1 MKTIPNNPIL
11 KTSVPS
17 TNREVISKEKTYSS
31 EIFIAL
37 AHDLGK
43 TFEERASAYDQ
54 NDQFV
59 DQNYEALKEH
69 RIFAALIPQQF
80 GGLGQSH
87 SDVANFLRVLAQY
100 CGSTALAL
108 SMHQHLV
115 GVNVWKS
122 RHGKGGEAVL
132 QRVAKE
138 QIVLVSTGARDWLDS
153 NGEMKKVKGGYI
165 LNAYKAFAS
174 QSIVGDVF
182 VTSAPFQDPEK
193 GPVVLHFPVPAN
205 ADGVT
210 VKDSWYT
217 LGMRSTGSH
226 GVEFKDVFVP
236 ESAIALARPQGQPH
250 MVYNLVLTVAMPL
263 IMAVY
268 TGIAEAAAQKAFSTA
283 KAKKQSATYLPQL
296 IGEMNNLLINSRV
309 LYEDMLRMCNDFDFA
324 PSSTGVHGVLS
335 RKVVLTKS
343 VIGTV
348 EKAMEIVG
356 GQGFFRSYGLEK
368 LFRDIQA
375 SHYHPLP
382 EKEQQQ
388 FTGCFL
394 LKEAS
399 TI

>member
-1 MKTIPNNPIL
+1 MKTIPNNPIM
-11 KTSVPS
+11 TSSVFSPSEEVPP
-17 TNREVISKEKTYSS
+17 IDKTYSTKA
-31 EIFIAL
+31 FLAL

-43 TFEERASAYDQ
+43 AFEKRAAQHDQ

-59 DQNYEALKEH
+59 DQNYVVLKRH
-69 RIFAALIPQQF
+69 KIFAALIPTQF

-87 SDVANFLRVLAQY
+87 SDVSNFLRILAQY

-115 GVNVWKS
+115 GVNVWKHQ
-122 RHGKGGEAVL
+122 HGKGGEAVL

-138 QIVLVSTGARDWLDS
+138 QIILVSTGARDWLDS
-153 NGEMKKVKGGYI
+153 NGEMRKVKGGYI

-174 QSIVGDVF
+174 QSIIGDVF
-182 VTSAPFQDPEK
+182 VTSAPYHDPMK
-193 GPVVLHFPVPAN
+193 GPMVLHFPVPAS
-205 ADGVT
+205 AKGVT

-236 ESAIALARPQGQPH
+236 ESAVALERPQGQPH

-268 TGIAEAAAQKAFSTA
+268 TGIAEAAAQKALNTA
-283 KAKKQSATYLPQL
+283 RDRNQSATYLPQL
-296 IGEMNNLLINSRV
+296 IGEMNNLLVNARV
-309 LYEDMLRMCNDFDFA
+309 MFQDMVRLCNDFDFT
-324 PSSTGVHGVLS
+324 PSFDGAHGILS
-335 RKVVLTKS
+335 RKVMVTKS

-356 GQGFFRSYGLEK
+356 GQGFFRGFGMER

-388 FTGCFL
+388 FTGCYL

-399 TI
+399 SI

>member
-1 MKTIPNNPIL
+1 MKTIRNTPIE
-11 KTSVPS
+11 KAPAPS
-17 TNREVISKEKTYSS
+17 PQQKPLAPQKTYTSAA
-31 EIFIAL
+31 FLAL
-37 AHDLGK
+37 AHELGAA
-43 TFEERASAYDQ
+43 FEERSQAYDLK
-54 NDQFV
+54 DQFV
-59 DQNYEALKEH
+59 DKNYATLKEH
-69 RIFAALIPQQF
+69 RIFAALIPVSL

-87 SDVANFLRVLAQY
+87 SDVANFLRVIGQY

-115 GVNVWKS
+115 GVNVWKYL
-122 RHGKGGEAVL
+122 HGKGGEGVL
-132 QRVAKE
+132 RRVAKE

-153 NGEMKKVKGGYI
+153 NGELKRVKGGYL

-174 QSIVGDVF
+174 QSSVGDVF

-193 GPVVLHFPVPAN
+193 GSLVLHFPVPAS
-205 ADGVT
+205 ADGVE
-210 VKDSWYT
+210 VQDNWYA

-226 GVEFKDVFVP
+226 GVAFKDVFIP
-236 ESAIALARPQGQPH
+236 ESAIALARPQGEPH

-268 TGIAEAAAQKAFSTA
+268 TGIAERAAQQAFTTV
-283 KAKKQSATYLPQL
+283 KGRKQSATYLPQL
-296 IGEMNNLLINSRV
+296 VGEMNNQLVNASV
-309 LYEDMLRMCNDFDFA
+309 LFADMLRLCNDFDFTPTFEDA
-324 PSSTGVHGVLS
+324 HGILS
-335 RKVVLTKS
+335 RKVLVTRS
-343 VIGTV
+343 VISTV

-375 SHYHPLP
+375 AHYHPLP

-394 LKEAS
+394 LKEA
-399 TI
+399 TQI

>member
-1 MKTIPNNPIL
+1 MKTIPNNPIM
-11 KTSVPS
+11 KKSVFPQNQEVTSV
-17 TNREVISKEKTYSS
+17 EKTYST
-31 EIFIAL
+31 EAFLAL
-37 AHDLGK
+37 AHELGREFAQR
-43 TFEERASAYDQ
+43 TEQYDQ

-59 DQNYEALKEH
+59 DQNYEVLKRY
-69 RIFAALIPQQF
+69 RIFTALIPTQF

-87 SDVANFLRVLAQY
+87 SEVANFVRILAQY

-115 GVNVWKS
+115 GVNVWKHL
-122 RHGKGGEAVL
+122 HGKGGEAIL

-138 QIVLVSTGARDWLDS
+138 QIILVSTGARDWLDS
-153 NGEMKKVKGGYI
+153 NGQVRKVKDGYI
-165 LNAYKAFAS
+165 VNAYKAFAS

-182 VTSAPFQDPEK
+182 VTSAPYQDPDK
-193 GPVVLHFPVPAN
+193 GPMVLHFPVPAS
-205 ADGVT
+205 AEGVT

-236 ESAIALARPQGQPH
+236 AASVALARPQGQPH

-268 TGIAEAAAQKAFSTA
+268 TGIAEAAAQKALSTA
-283 KAKKQSATYLPQL
+283 RARKQSATYLPQL
-296 IGEMNNLLINSRV
+296 MGEMNNLLINARV
-309 LYEDMLRMCNDFDFA
+309 LYQDMLRLCNDFDFT
-324 PSSTGVHGVLS
+324 PSFEGAHGTLS
-335 RKVVLTKS
+335 RKVMVTKS

-356 GQGFFRSYGLEK
+356 GQGFFRGYGMEK

-388 FTGCFL
+388 FMGCYL
-394 LKEAS
+394 LKEAGS
-399 TI
+399 I

>member
-1 MKTIPNNPIL
+1 MKTISKNP
-11 KTSVPS
+11 TAMATASTQEEPATPS
-17 TNREVISKEKTYSS
+17 EKTFTT
-31 EIFIAL
+31 EAFIDL
-37 AHDLGK
+37 AHQLGA
-43 TFEERASAYDQ
+43 TFSKQAPDFDAK
-54 NDQFV
+54 DQFV
-59 DQNYEALKEH
+59 DQNYESLKEH
-69 RIFAALIPQQF
+69 RIFAALIPISL

-87 SDVANFLRVLAQY
+87 SDLAQFLRVIGQY

-115 GVNVWKS
+115 GVNVWKYL
-122 RHGKGGEAVL
+122 HGKGGEAVL
-132 QRVAKE
+132 RRVAKE
-138 QIVLVSTGARDWLDS
+138 QIVLVSTGARDWLES
-153 NGEMKKVKGGYI
+153 NGELRKVKGGYL

-182 VTSAPFQDPEK
+182 VTSAPYHDPEH
-193 GPVVLHFPVPAN
+193 GPQVLHFSVPAS
-205 ADGVT
+205 ADGVV

-226 GVEFKDVFVP
+226 GVEFKDVFIP
-236 ESAIALARPQGQPH
+236 ASAIALARPQGEPH

-268 TGIAEAAAQKAFSTA
+268 LGIAEGAAQQAFTTVKSR
-283 KAKKQSATYLPQL
+283 QRSVTYLPQL
-296 IGEMNNLLINSRV
+296 MGELHNYLVNARV
-309 LYEDMLRMCNDFDFA
+309 VYTDMLRIGNNFDFTPNFKDA
-324 PSSTGVHGVLS
+324 HGILS
-335 RKVVLTKS
+335 RKVLVTKS

-356 GQGFFRSYGLEK
+356 GQGFFRSFGLEK

-388 FTGCFL
+388 FTGSFL
-394 LKEAS
+394 LREVNQ
-399 TI
+399 I

>member
-1 MKTIPNNPIL
+1 MKTIPNNPIM
-11 KTSVPS
+11 KTSTVSPTLEDS
-17 TNREVISKEKTYSS
+17 PLDKTYST
-31 EIFIAL
+31 EAFLAL
-37 AHDLGK
+37 AHELGK
-43 TFEERASAYDQ
+43 EFAKRASQLDQ

-59 DQNYEALKEH
+59 DQNYVVLKKH
-69 RIFAALIPQQF
+69 HIFAALIPTRF

-87 SDVANFLRVLAQY
+87 SDVANFLRILAQY

-115 GVNVWKS
+115 GVNVWKHL
-122 RHGKGGEAVL
+122 HGKGGEAVL

-138 QIVLVSTGARDWLDS
+138 QIILVSTGARDWLDS
-153 NGEMKKVKGGYI
+153 NGEVRKVKGGYI
-165 LNAYKAFAS
+165 VNAYKAFAS

-182 VTSAPFQDPEK
+182 VTSAPYQDPEK
-193 GPVVLHFPVPAN
+193 GPVVLHFPVPAS

-217 LGMRSTGSH
+217 MGMRSTGSH
-226 GVEFKDVFVP
+226 GVAFNEVFVP
-236 ESAIALARPQGQPH
+236 ESAVALVRPQGQPH

-268 TGIAEAAAQKAFSTA
+268 TGIAEAAAQKALVSA
-283 KAKKQSATYLPQL
+283 RARKQSATYLPQL
-296 IGEMNNLLINSRV
+296 IGEMNNLLVNARV
-309 LYEDMLRMCNDFDFA
+309 MFQDMLRLCNDFDFT
-324 PSSTGVHGVLS
+324 PSFAGAHATLS
-335 RKVVLTKS
+335 RKVMVTKS

-356 GQGFFRSYGLEK
+356 GQGFFRAYGMEK

-388 FTGCFL
+388 FTGCYL

-399 TI
+399 SI